1 MAKRIAPAAHKSPF
15 WGTVLEY
22 AESIRSGKKIAC
34 KELRQAVERFFADIE
49 NPEYWIDYKSAD
61 FCIGIIED
69 TICHQQGEKIDGTE
83 LRGTPLKLEP
93 FQKFIVYNLVGI

>member
-15 WGTVLEY
+15 WGDVLEY
-22 AESIRSGKKIAC
+22 VESIRSGKKKAC
-34 KELRQAVERFFADIE
+34 KELRQAVERFFTDIE

-69 TICHQQGEKIDGTE
+69 TICHQQGEDRRHRAERHTAE
-83 LRGTPLKLEP
+83 A
-93 FQKFIVYNLVGI
+93 